1 MFGSKPE
8 KKVKFD
14 ESSTSSSIIGK
25 GTSVEGN
32 IDTNGNISVEGEVKG
47 NVVSKSKVALGPSS
61 YVEGKVLASNAI
73 IAGEIQGSVEIS
85 ELLTL
90 KPTAVIHGDIMTNKL
105 IVEAGATFNGS
116 CRMGVSVDTIEFED
130 EPHTVE
136 APYIVDNRTD
146 LGGTDLD
153 ENHNDPDLDDTTL
166 DETDPTIEEENESRS
181 L

>member
-61 YVEGKVLASNAI
+61 YVEGKVLAANAI
-73 IAGEIQGSVEIS
+73 IAGEIQGSVEIT

-136 APYIVDNRTD
+136 APQVVDNRTE
-146 LGGTDLD
+146 LGETNLEETD
-153 ENHNDPDLDDTTL
+153 L

>member
-1 MFGSKPE
+1 MFGTKTE

-32 IDTNGNISVEGEVKG
+32 IETNGNISVEGEVKG
-47 NVVSKSKVALGPSS
+47 NVVSKSKVVLGPSS
-61 YVEGKVLASNAI
+61 YVEGKVLADNAI

-105 IVEAGATFNGS
+105 VVESGATFNGS
-116 CRMGVSVDTIEFED
+116 CRMGVSVDTIDFED
-130 EPHTVE
+130 EPQTVE
-136 APYIVDNRTD
+136 APYVVDNRTYTDETD
-146 LGGTDLD
+146 LEETDLD
-153 ENHNDPDLDDTTL
+153 ETPL

>member
-61 YVEGKVLASNAI
+61 YVEGKVLANNAI
-73 IAGEIQGSVEIS
+73 IAGEIQGSVEIT

-130 EPHTVE
+130 EPQTVE
-136 APYIVDNRTD
+136 APYLADTD
-146 LGGTDLD
+146 DTSA
-153 ENHNDPDLDDTTL
+153 EADLDDNDL
-166 DETDPTIEEENESRS
+166 DETDTTIEEENESRS

>member
-61 YVEGKVLASNAI
+61 YVEGKVLAANAI
-73 IAGEIQGSVEIS
+73 IAGEIQGSVEIT

-130 EPHTVE
+130 DPHSVE
-136 APYIVDNRTD
+136 APYVVDNRTGLEEEEND
-146 LGGTDLD
+146 LEETDLD
-153 ENHNDPDLDDTTL
+153 ETNL
-166 DETDPTIEEENESRS
+166 DETDPTIEEEENESRS

>member
-61 YVEGKVLASNAI
+61 YVEGKVLAANAI
-73 IAGEIQGSVEIS
+73 IAGEIQGSVEIT

-136 APYIVDNRTD
+136 APYVVDNRTD
-146 LGGTDLD
+146 LGETDLD
-153 ENHNDPDLDDTTL
+153 DTDLDDTTL
-166 DETDPTIEEENESRS
+166 GETDPTTEEENESRS

>member
-1 MFGSKPE
+1 MFGTKTE

-32 IDTNGNISVEGEVKG
+32 IETNGNISVEGEVKG

-61 YVEGKVLASNAI
+61 YVEGKVLADNAI
-73 IAGEIQGSVEIS
+73 IAGEIQGSVEIG

-105 IVEAGATFNGS
+105 VVESGATFNGS
-116 CRMGVSVDTIEFED
+116 CRMGVSVDTIDFED
-130 EPHTVE
+130 EPQTVE
-136 APYIVDNRTD
+136 APYVVDNRTYAD
-146 LGGTDLD
+146 ETDL
-153 ENHNDPDLDDTTL
+153 EETDLEETPL
-166 DETDPTIEEENESRS
+166 DEADPTIEEENESRS

>member
-1 MFGSKPE
+1 M
-8 KKVKFD
+8 KFD

-61 YVEGKVLASNAI
+61 YVEGKVLANNAI
-73 IAGEIQGSVEIS
+73 IAGEIQGSVEIT

-130 EPHTVE
+130 EPQTVE
-136 APYIVDNRTD
+136 APYLADTD
-146 LGGTDLD
+146 DTSTETDLD
-153 ENHNDPDLDDTTL
+153 DSNL
-166 DETDPTIEEENESRS
+166 DETDTTIEEENESRS

>member
-14 ESSTSSSIIGK
+14 ESSNSSSIIGK

-32 IDTNGNISVEGEVKG
+32 IETSGNISVEGEVKG

-61 YVEGKVLASNAI
+61 YVEGKVLANNAI

-105 IVEAGATFNGS
+105 IVESGATFNGS
-116 CRMGVSVDTIEFED
+116 CRMGVSVDTIDFED
-130 EPHTVE
+130 DPKTVQ
-136 APYIVDNRTD
+136 APYVADEQTQTEE
-146 LGGTDLD
+146 TDLD
-153 ENHNDPDLDDTTL
+153 DSDF
-166 DETDPTIEEENESRS
+166 DETDPTIREENESRS

>member
-1 MFGSKPE
+1 M
-8 KKVKFD
+8 KFD

-61 YVEGKVLASNAI
+61 YVEGKVLANNAI

-130 EPHTVE
+130 EPQTVE
-136 APYIVDNRTD
+136 GPY
-146 LGGTDLD
+146 
-153 ENHNDPDLDDTTL
+153 L
-166 DETDPTIEEENESRS
+166 DETDDTTTETDLDDSNLDETDDTIEEENESRS

>member
-1 MFGSKPE
+1 MFGSKTE

-32 IDTNGNISVEGEVKG
+32 IETNGNISVEGEVKG

-61 YVEGKVLASNAI
+61 YVEGKVLADNAI
-73 IAGEIQGSVEIS
+73 IAGEIQGSVEIG

-105 IVEAGATFNGS
+105 VVESGATFNGS
-116 CRMGVSVDTIEFED
+116 CRMGVSVDTIDFED
-130 EPHTVE
+130 EPQTVE
-136 APYIVDNRTD
+136 VPPYVVDNRTYPDETD
-146 LGGTDLD
+146 LEETDLD
-153 ENHNDPDLDDTTL
+153 ETLL
-166 DETDPTIEEENESRS
+166 DETDSTIEEENESRS